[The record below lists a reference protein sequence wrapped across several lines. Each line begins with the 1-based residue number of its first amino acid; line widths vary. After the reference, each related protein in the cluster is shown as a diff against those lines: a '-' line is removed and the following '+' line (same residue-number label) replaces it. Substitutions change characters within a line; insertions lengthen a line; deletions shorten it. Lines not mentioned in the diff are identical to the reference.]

1 MPTSLSKEHRKLLE
15 KTTANARVLAESA
28 CRAALENLAV
38 HEKEYRTHMS
48 VEQRLIRNRLRSR
61 GRALGDKRDERSGI
75 QDIRHLSE
83 LAAYENWHRLLFT
96 RFLTENNLLIADEA
110 NGNVPVTLEECEELA
125 PELGARDGLD
135 LACRFASL
143 TLPGV
148 FRRDDPVLDLPIALN
163 DQVELRKLLAAL
175 PSEAFRAD
183 DALGWT
189 YQFWQAQRKEEVN
202 KSGKKIGADELS
214 PVTQLFTE
222 DYMVEFLLHNT
233 LGAWWAGK
241 IGPIKADTEEEARA
255 KAALPARDGVSAISW
270 TYLRFVQDETV
281 KTWLPAAGT
290 FNAWPKSASLIRLLD
305 PCMGSGHFLVFALP
319 LLVRLRMEEEILS
332 AQAAVVAVLKDN
344 IHGLELDERCT
355 QIAAFNVALTA
366 WKLTGYQTL
375 PSLNLACSGLAPS
388 GTEAEWVA
396 LAGDNSRARNGMA
409 RLHSL
414 FKNAPVLGSLITP
427 RAQGGNL
434 IEAEFHEL
442 APLLTA
448 ALASSENQ
456 KAKFENDSVELAVIA
471 QGLAKAAELLA
482 GQFTLVITN
491 VPYLGRLK
499 QDDLLMAHCERAYPL
514 AKADLA
520 TCFVERCLEFGANNV
535 SSSALVTPQNW
546 LFLTTYTKL
555 RRMLLENRSWNAV
568 ARLGEHAFESSAAA
582 GAFGAML
589 VLSATPPADGHTMAG
604 IDVSAPRGQV
614 PIYAEEKAAMLRGE
628 KLAAIVLVKQKEQLK
643 NPCSVV
649 TFSEPFRGTLLS
661 EYADSYQGAHTYDI
675 NRFRLLFW
683 EMSSCLA
690 LWNLH
695 SSSPSG
701 DAEYTGYHYVSF
713 KRDEDNEFGRI
724 IKEITSNP
732 QETRS
737 VAWKAGNQAWGKN
750 GVACA
755 WMGTLPVSLYVGCVF
770 DNSVSLILP
779 RLEVHLLPI
788 WTFCSSFDFQQEV
801 RKINQK
807 IQVANSTLVQVPFD
821 LAHWQKVAAEKYP
834 DGLPKPHSEDPTQWL
849 FNGHPAGST
858 QPLHVAIARLL
869 GYRWPRQTGSSFP
882 DCPALGPDGLE
893 TFADEDGIV
902 CLPPLN
908 REQPAAA
915 RLRQLLTAALGAFDE
930 RALNAAAGL
939 KGSKSK
945 TLEDWLRDEFFEQH
959 AKLFHDR
966 PFIWHLWDGR
976 PDGFHA
982 LVNYHLLDHA
992 TLQKLTYSFLG
1003 NWIQQQ
1009 SDDAK
1014 ADKPG
1019 AAERLGAAR
1028 ALQTKLA
1035 AILEGE
1041 APLDIFVR
1049 WKPLKE
1055 QAQGWRPDLNDG
1067 IRQNIRP
1074 FLLAGDV
1081 GKKGAGLFRTVS
1093 LALKDK
1099 DRGTEPTRPKSDY
1112 PWFWCEEEPGTD
1124 PTGGKE
1130 FVGNRWN
1137 EVHLTLAAKKT
1148 AIGALP

>member
-1 MPTSLSKEHRKLLE
+1 MPTSLSKDHRRLLE
-15 KTTANARVLAESA
+15 NTTKAARVLAESA

-38 HEKEYRTHMS
+38 HEKTFRSHMS
-48 VEQRLIRNRLRSR
+48 DEQKKLRNSLRAR

-83 LAAYENWHRLLFT
+83 LAAYEHWHRLLFT
-96 RFLTENNLLIADEA
+96 RFLTENHLLITDEA
-110 NGNVPVTLEECEELA
+110 SGSVPVTLEECEELA

-163 DQVELRKLLAAL
+163 DQVGLRKLLAAL
-175 PSEAFRAD
+175 PSEAFRAA

-189 YQFWQAQRKEEVN
+189 YQFWQAQRKKEVN
-202 KSGKKIGADELS
+202 DSGKKIGADELA

-255 KAALPARDGVSAISW
+255 QVALTACDGVPAISW
-270 TYLRFVQDETV
+270 TYLRFVQDETA

-290 FNAWPKSASLIRLLD
+290 FDGWPKSASLIRLLD

-319 LLVRLRMEEEILS
+319 LLVRLRMEGEKLS

-366 WKLTGYQTL
+366 WKLAGYQAL
-375 PSLNLACSGLAPS
+375 PSLNLACSGHAPS
-388 GTEAEWVA
+388 ATEAEWMV

-414 FKNAPVLGSLITP
+414 FKDAPVLGSLINP

-434 IEAEFHEL
+434 IEAEFHAL

-456 KAKFENDSVELAVIA
+456 KAKFENDAVELAVIA

-482 GQFTLVITN
+482 GQFTLVATN
-491 VPYLGRLK
+491 VPYLKGGEHGEKLK
-499 QDDLLMAHCERAYPL
+499 KFCESVYP
-514 AKADLA
+514 KSKYDLA
-520 TCFVERCLEFGANNV
+520 TVFIERCHRFLSTGGHLAV
-535 SSSALVTPQNW
+535 VTQQYW
-546 LFLTTYTKL
+546 LFLKYYEGL
-555 RRMLLENRSWNAV
+555 RETMILRTRMPLI
-568 ARLGEHAFESSAAA
+568 ARLGPNAFEQISGEVVNVCLQITSESQPDPDFLMT
-582 GAFGAML
+582 GLEVDDEPG
-589 VLSATPPADGHTMAG
+589 PH
-604 IDVSAPRGQV
+604 
-614 PIYAEEKAAMLRGE
+614 EKAEALIER
-628 KLAAIVLVKQKEQLK
+628 AVSRVLQIKQLK
-643 NPCSVV
+643 NPDKRILLTIESNTSARLSTVADFGKGSV
-649 TFSEPFRGTLLS
+649 SGDGPHYLR
-661 EYADSYQGAHTYDI
+661 
-675 NRFRLLFW
+675 NFW
-683 EMSSCLA
+683 EVDFLTSGRKPWL
-690 LWNLH
+690 N
-695 SSSPSG
+695 SPSG
-701 DAEYTGYHYVSF
+701 LHEWSGREHFILWGEGNHNPESEIGFALRGDRVFG
-713 KRDEDNEFGRI
+713 KRGVAIGKAGSLRPTLYSGELFDDNMAVIRPYKESDLPAMWVFSSSNEFEASLRRLD
-724 IKEITSNP
+724 KKM
-732 QETRS
+732 S
-737 VAWKAGNQAWGKN
+737 VTAG
-750 GVACA
+750 
-755 WMGTLPVSLYVGCVF
+755 
-770 DNSVSLILP
+770 
-779 RLEVHLLPI
+779 
-788 WTFCSSFDFQQEV
+788 TFT
-801 RKINQK
+801 K
-807 IQVANSTLVQVPFD
+807 VPFEP
-821 LAHWQKVAAEKYP
+821 AHWQKVAAEKYP
-834 DGLPKPHSEDPTQWL
+834 HGLPKPFSSDPTQWL
-849 FNGHPAGST
+849 FNGHPKGSE
-858 QPLHVAIARLL
+858 QPLHVAVARLL

-893 TFADEDGIV
+893 SFADEDGIV
-902 CLPPLN
+902 GLPPLN

-915 RLRQLLTAALGAFDE
+915 RLRQILTAALGTFDE
-930 RALNAAAGL
+930 RALIAAAGL

-945 TLEDWLRDEFFEQH
+945 TLEDWLRDECFEQH
-959 AKLFHDR
+959 TKLFHDR
-966 PFIWHLWDGR
+966 PFVWHLWDGR
-976 PDGFHA
+976 HDGFHA
-982 LVNYHLLDHA
+982 LVNYHKLDHA
-992 TLQKLTYSFLG
+992 MLQKLTYSYLG

-1028 ALQTKLA
+1028 ALQTELA
-1035 AILEGE
+1035 KILEGE
-1041 APLDIFVR
+1041 ADPKTNTGYDIFVR
-1049 WKPLKE
+1049 WKPLKD
-1055 QAQGWRPDLNDG
+1055 QAQGWHPDLNNG

-1081 GKKGAGLFRTVS
+1081 GKKGAGLFRNVA

-1124 PTGGKE
+1124 PTGGKD
-1130 FVGNRWN
+1130 FIGNRWN
-1137 EVHLTLAAKKT
+1137 TVHLTLARKQKASS
-1148 AIGALP
+1148 